1 MRCRKTQRMIS
12 ARYDGELDEAG
23 IKAVREHLSG
33 CAECRD
39 FAADLERS
47 AGDLDLLTVP
57 EHRWGFTERLMA
69 RLPEERETVGLLER
83 LLGSLRPA
91 AMGLGVAA
99 FCLGAVLTALVSQEA
114 QNGVAAVE
122 QDTDA
127 VAGDYFTTLAEVSVD
142 EQLLALLSETE
153 E

>member
-1 MRCRKTQRMIS
+1 MRCRKAQRMIS
-12 ARYDGELDEAG
+12 ARLDGELDEAG
-23 IKAVREHLSG
+23 DRAVREHLSG
-33 CAECRD
+33 CAKCRA
-39 FAADLERS
+39 FASDLERCVE
-47 AGDLDLLTVP
+47 GLDLFEVP
-57 EHRWGFTERLMA
+57 EHRWGFTERVMA
-69 RLPEERETVGLLER
+69 RLPKERAGVGLLER

-122 QDTDA
+122 QGTDA
-127 VAGDYFTTLAEVSVD
+127 LAGDYFTTLAEVSVD
-142 EQLLALLSETE
+142 EQLLALLLDTE